1 MGSMTFRAPL
11 LTAISL
17 AASLGCS
24 ADTAMQPYEARREA
38 QIQPTSQLVNSPAA
52 VVPENPADRSIR
64 RELSTVIDRDAD
76 LKGREVSFIVTNG
89 DVSVTGVVE
98 SETAREK
105 INELA
110 MGIAGV
116 KSVANA
122 VRVSP

>member
-1 MGSMTFRAPL
+1 MTFRSAL

-24 ADTAMQPYEARREA
+24 ADTATQPYEAPREA
-38 QIQPTSQLVNSPAA
+38 QIQPTTQLVNSPAA

-64 RELSTVIDRDAD
+64 RELNIAIDRDAD
-76 LKGREVSFIVTNG
+76 LKGRDVSFIVTNG